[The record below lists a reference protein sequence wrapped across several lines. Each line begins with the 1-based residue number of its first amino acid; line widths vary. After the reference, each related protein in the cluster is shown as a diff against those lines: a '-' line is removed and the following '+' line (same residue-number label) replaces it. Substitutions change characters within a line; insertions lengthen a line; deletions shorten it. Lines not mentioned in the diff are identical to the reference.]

1 LPPGRGGEHHD
12 GVLPTEILDYYRQGG
27 ELTRLASG
35 VGRLEFLRT
44 WDVLSRVLPPAPA
57 AVLDVGGATGV
68 YAGPLARRGYGVHV
82 VDPVPEHVDASATLP
97 GVSAA
102 LGDARA
108 LEEPDASVDAV
119 LLFGPLYHLLDR
131 ADRVRAWREAG
142 RVARPGAPVVAAT
155 ITRYAALFDG
165 FARDFYADA
174 RYRPIV
180 ERALADGRHE
190 NPPRSPWFTTAYFH
204 HPDEVP
210 AEVADAG
217 LILDRTVI
225 VEGPISLN
233 GPRVNEMLAD
243 DRATETL
250 LDMLRQIE
258 DDPSVFGASSHL
270 LTIATN
276 RSS

>member
-1 LPPGRGGEHHD
+1 
-12 GVLPTEILDYYRQGG
+12 VLSTEILDYYRQGG
-27 ELTRLASG
+27 EHTRLASG

-68 YAGPLARRGYGVHV
+68 YAAPLARRGYRVHV
-82 VDPVPEHVDASATLP
+82 VDAVPEHVEASSMLP
-97 GVSAA
+97 GVSAT
-102 LGDARA
+102 LGDACTLA
-108 LEEPDASVDAV
+108 EPDASADAV
-119 LLFGPLYHLLDR
+119 LLLGPLYHLLDR

-142 RVARPGAPVVAAT
+142 RVARPGAPVVGAT

-165 FARDFYADA
+165 LARDFYTDPL
-174 RYRPIV
+174 YRPIV
-180 ERALADGRHE
+180 ESALVDGRHE
-190 NPPRSPWFTTAYFH
+190 NPPKSRWFTTAYFH

-217 LILDRTVI
+217 LILDRVVI

-233 GPRVNEMLAD
+233 GPRVTEMLAD
-243 DRATETL
+243 DRATQTL
-250 LDMLRQIE
+250 LDMLRKVE
-258 DDPSVFGASSHL
+258 DDASLLGASSHL